1 MPEEKRG
8 NPIPDAMGKCGFGIL
23 HAMFSNGAKT
33 VFGTRLGA
41 VVTLL
46 VLALL
51 SGILAFPKTQGVLGT
66 PWAKGAVT
74 AFALVCATV
83 TVAALLR
90 RRWLSALFHAGATAV
105 AVGGLVTAFLA
116 QTWQVELV
124 DAPLAPRELRQRVV
138 NGDTVTLKDFEIETY
153 PNGMPKQFRTTLT
166 FPEGDRTLAVNQPLR
181 RDGITYY
188 QMSYTQA
195 TDPMGH
201 SWWATVLS
209 LRYDPGAPIVFAGYG
224 LLVLAALGLAV
235 REALR

>member
-1 MPEEKRG
+1 
-8 NPIPDAMGKCGFGIL
+8 
-23 HAMFSNGAKT
+23 MFSNGTRT
-33 VFGTRLGA
+33 VFGIRLGA

-46 VLALL
+46 FLAAL
-51 SGILAFPKTQGVLGT
+51 SAILAFPKTQGVLGT
-66 PWAKGAVT
+66 PWAKGAVA
-74 AFALVCATV
+74 AFALVCATAA
-83 TVAALLR
+83 VAALLK
-90 RRWLSALFHAGATAV
+90 RRWLSALFHAGAAAV
-105 AVGGLVTAFLA
+105 AVGGLITAFLA

-124 DAPLAPRELRQRVV
+124 DAPLTPRELRQRVV

-188 QMSYTQA
+188 QMSYLPV
-195 TDPMGH
+195 TDPYGH

-235 REALR
+235 RETLR